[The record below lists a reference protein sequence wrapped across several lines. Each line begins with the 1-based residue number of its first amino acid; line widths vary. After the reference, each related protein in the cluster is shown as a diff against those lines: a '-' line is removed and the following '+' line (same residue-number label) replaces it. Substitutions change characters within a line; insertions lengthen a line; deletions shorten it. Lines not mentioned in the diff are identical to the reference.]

1 MIIRRRSKTIAE
13 RYAERH
19 AAKEEELKKKQLNRG
34 KTLEEMTPSER
45 RKVIELKQRI
55 SEDNKRRMKTLG
67 VNFKGNLELEKEAV
81 SRR

>member
-13 RYAERH
+13 KYAERQ
-19 AAKEEELKKKQLNRG
+19 AKEDELKKKQLHRG

-67 VNFKGNLELEKEAV
+67 ISFKGNLELSEKEAAMLK
-81 SRR
+81 